1 MTRRRDHLKALFAGG
16 EAPSPAA
23 PEAKNLPGRLGIV
36 PAHMLGQPEGQGTG
50 PVQPPRA
57 ASSALKAMGLELDG
71 LRETAAEAEA
81 LRAQLQAGEAVVM
94 VNPALVDSAFF
105 RDRMESDPADDEAL
119 RRSIAESG
127 QQVPI
132 LLRPKPGSPGRYEA
146 VYGHRRLAA
155 VKALGREVRAIIR
168 AIDDDGL
175 VIAQGQENNAR
186 RDLSFIERARY
197 AAGLESRGF
206 SRATVMAALGVHP
219 ADMTRYISVTEA
231 VDGRLIERIGPAP
244 AMGRS
249 RWLRLG
255 EALAAFGKGRQ
266 LPPAVEIL
274 LESEAFQRLGSN
286 ERFNA
291 VLGAL
296 NEAARNPAPAGL
308 PSPASPS
315 PARPRQLGPLTLS
328 RAGRGNQASLKLAG
342 SGAGDFADYLD
353 SRLDELYAA
362 HAAASRSAAKD

>member
-1 MTRRRDHLKALFAGG
+1 MTSRRDQLKALFAGG

-23 PEAKNLPGRLGIV
+23 PEVKNLPGTLGIV
-36 PAHMLGQPEGQGTG
+36 PSHALGQPAGQGTG

-57 ASSALKAMGLELDG
+57 ASGALKAMGLELDG
-71 LRETAAEAEA
+71 LRESAAEAEA
-81 LRAQLQAGEAVVM
+81 LRAQLSAGDAVVS
-94 VNPALVDSAFF
+94 VDPSLVDNAFF
-105 RDRMESDPADDEAL
+105 RDRMETDPADDEAL

-132 LLRPKPGSPGRYEA
+132 LLRPKPGDPGRYEA

-155 VKALGREVRAIIR
+155 VKALGQPVRAIIR
-168 AIDDDGL
+168 AIDDDAL

-231 VDGRLIERIGPAP
+231 INGRLIESIGPAP

-249 RWLRLG
+249 RWFKLG
-255 EALAAFGKGRQ
+255 EALAALGQGRS
-266 LPPAVEIL
+266 LPHAAEAL
-274 LESEAFQRLGSN
+274 LASDDFRALSSN

-291 VLGAL
+291 VLAAIIDAGKAEQPGPPPLAL
-296 NEAARNPAPAGL
+296 
-308 PSPASPS
+308 
-315 PARPRQLGPLTLS
+315 RQLGPLTVS
-328 RAGRGNQASLKLAG
+328 HAARANAASLKLAG
-342 SGAGDFADYLD
+342 SGAEDFAAFLV
-353 SRLDELYAA
+353 SRLDALYAA
-362 HAAASRSAAKD
+362 YAAEGRSGAEN